1 MSLQATNI
9 LLPET
14 AILDKEKKIMS
25 KYLFCFIG
33 TGNMG
38 SALAKAV
45 SKSVGGEKIALADKD
60 IEKATSLANEIGA
73 ATVSISEAAQ
83 NSDFIFLGVKPQVL
97 NTLFEEINFYL
108 SARKDRF
115 VLISMAAGVSIINL
129 KNKCSQNYPV
139 IRIMP
144 NTPVEAEKGMIL
156 YCCDNLV
163 TERDENSFKNALK
176 NAGKLDKIDEKLI
189 DAASAISGCGPAFVY
204 MFAQS
209 LADGGVECGLP
220 RDKALLYAT
229 QTIIGA
235 GEMILKTGKHPEL
248 LKDNV
253 CSPAGS
259 TIAGVHAL
267 EDSAFRDACM
277 NAVSASFE
285 RTKELGK

>member
-1 MSLQATNI
+1 
-9 LLPET
+9 
-14 AILDKEKKIMS
+14 MS
-25 KYLFCFIG
+25 KYLFSFIG

-45 SKSVGGEKIALADKD
+45 AKAAGSQNIALSDKD
-60 IEKATSLANEIGA
+60 IDKAKTLASEIGA
-73 ATVSISEAAQ
+73 AAVSIYEAAQ

-97 NTLFEEINFYL
+97 NILFEEINPYL

-115 VLISMAAGVSIINL
+115 VLISMAAGVAIKDI
-129 KNKCSQNYPV
+129 KNKCSENYPI

-144 NTPVEAEKGMIL
+144 NTPVEVENGMIL
-156 YCCDNLV
+156 YCCDNSV
-163 TERDENSFKNALK
+163 KESEENSFKNALSY
-176 NAGKLDKIDEKLI
+176 AGKLDKIDEKLI
-189 DAASAISGCGPAFVY
+189 DAASAVSGCGPAFVY

-220 RDKALLYAT
+220 RDKALMYAA

-267 EDSAFRDACM
+267 EDLAFRDACM
-277 NAVSASFE
+277 NAVSASFK

>member
-25 KYLFCFIG
+25 KYLFSFIG

-60 IEKATSLANEIGA
+60 IEKATNLANEIGA

-97 NTLFEEINFYL
+97 NTLFEEINPYL

-163 TERDENSFKNALK
+163 KESEENSFKNALK

-220 RDKALLYAT
+220 RDKALLYAA

>member
-1 MSLQATNI
+1 
-9 LLPET
+9 
-14 AILDKEKKIMS
+14 
-25 KYLFCFIG
+25 
-33 TGNMG
+33 
-38 SALAKAV
+38 
-45 SKSVGGEKIALADKD
+45 
-60 IEKATSLANEIGA
+60 
-73 ATVSISEAAQ
+73 
-83 NSDFIFLGVKPQVL
+83 
-97 NTLFEEINFYL
+97 
-108 SARKDRF
+108 
-115 VLISMAAGVSIINL
+115 
-129 KNKCSQNYPV
+129 
-139 IRIMP
+139 MP

-253 CSPAGS
+253 CSPAGC